1 MAERVELAQVISQL
15 RQELSAAMREGEG
28 EDLRFELGPVELEL
42 TVAVSK
48 EAGPNAKVR
57 FWVVELGADAKVA
70 SQATQ
75 RITLTLDSPP
85 PRGGGQ
91 AGDLRVGAGRRA
103 LESASSP
110 TLLRPSSQGF
120 SQMVTVRATTTENS
134 WVRRRRRC
142 RPRPPT
148 G

>member
-1 MAERVELAQVISQL
+1 MTSSLLLLCGRGSLRAAATMMERRRQARRVDRGLGGAMAEQVELAQVIGQL

-42 TVAVSK
+42 TIAVSK

-75 RITLTLDSPP
+75 RITLTLD
-85 PRGGGQ
+85 PRRRGIAGRPEISGSEQ
-91 AGDLRVGAGRRA
+91 AGER
-103 LESASSP
+103 
-110 TLLRPSSQGF
+110 
-120 SQMVTVRATTTENS
+120 
-134 WVRRRRRC
+134 
-142 RPRPPT
+142 
-148 G
+148 